1 MLEKGDTLGVFQLES
16 PGMKNLFRQLKPRC
30 LQDIGDANAL
40 YRPGPMGEIPHYI
53 ARRFKKEEVVYPHE
67 DLKEILEPTY
77 GIMIYQEQ
85 LMQVVQKIAGFSL
98 SKADNLRRAISKK
111 DFDLMASIKNDFIE
125 GALKKGYSQKQVN
138 EIFALI
144 EKFADYGFN
153 KSHAIA
159 YGLIAYHLAYL
170 KANHPLAFYG
180 AILSNEQN
188 SDVHKMEY
196 IAEAKKYR
204 IRVLPPSINYSTNR
218 FEQVEGD
225 LRFSLLG
232 IKNVGQAGYQA
243 IVEEREKNGLFKD
256 IFDFISRMDGKKV
269 NTMMLE
275 SLIDAGAFDEFEL
288 NRATLKANLEKIG
301 EYANLKNT
309 IGIDEPPLLDIV
321 QENKMIRL
329 ELEKKALGVYLSMHP
344 LAYLKQ
350 KLQVPVIAI
359 ARLNEYVSKN
369 VCVLL
374 MLTRVKVIVD
384 KKGNEM
390 CFIEGHDE
398 TGNVEGVVFSSTY
411 RQVKDLLE
419 KNKVIYIEGRIDY
432 RDKLSLVVQR
442 VKEISK

>member
-1 MLEKGDTLGVFQLES
+1 
-16 PGMKNLFRQLKPRC
+16 
-30 LQDIGDANAL
+30 
-40 YRPGPMGEIPHYI
+40 
-53 ARRFKKEEVVYPHE
+53 
-67 DLKEILEPTY
+67 
-77 GIMIYQEQ
+77 
-85 LMQVVQKIAGFSL
+85 
-98 SKADNLRRAISKK
+98 
-111 DFDLMASIKNDFIE
+111 
-125 GALKKGYSQKQVN
+125 
-138 EIFALI
+138 
-144 EKFADYGFN
+144 
-153 KSHAIA
+153 
-159 YGLIAYHLAYL
+159 
-170 KANHPLAFYG
+170 
-180 AILSNEQN
+180 
-188 SDVHKMEY
+188 
-196 IAEAKKYR
+196 
-204 IRVLPPSINYSTNR
+204 
-218 FEQVEGD
+218 
-225 LRFSLLG
+225 
-232 IKNVGQAGYQA
+232 
-243 IVEEREKNGLFKD
+243 
-256 IFDFISRMDGKKV
+256 MDGKKV

-321 QENKMIRL
+321 QENKMVRL

-369 VCVLL
+369 VSVLL